1 MDKLFISEYIP
12 NKVSI
17 NRDVDYNESNIKDIV
32 ANIQDYYKFIIE
44 IERSAKVEIKQEN
57 NKELD
62 RLKNDMVFAK

>member
-12 NKVSI
+12 SKVSI
-17 NRDVDYNESNIKDIV
+17 NRDVHYTEANIKEIV

-44 IERSAKVEIKQEN
+44 IDKSAKVERKSDN

-62 RLKNDMVFAK
+62 RLKSDMVSII